1 MKILKTISG
10 TNLIGRTT
18 NESQVWLVLG
28 IEILTIFVL
37 LKLAMIINSQPST
50 ALLGASLGP
59 ETQHDLILLRKYYFL
74 ALLLA
79 VIIIHNLVIGGWHTP
94 KDFIFIATLMVM
106 GIWIWRNNNVIGP
119 LPRDGFFGGK
129 SKKTTTTHPST
140 TTQPSTTTTT
150 PVDTNNIQELGY
162 DDMDYNLPDPG
173 RNNKSQIAEL
183 VGSDLADAH
192 PEINENELVWGN
204 KPEHYDFVPDDIPGY
219 LDLPELRKLKR
230 LQKKVKKDKNYKYLA
245 EIKPYDPQSMH
256 RSDGDPGT
264 ELMLHRRHGLDN
276 LFLENADQHKAYGM
290 PKEVIDALTNSPYGV
305 WKEGRQK
312 SADVI
317 GDGKYIRRNGVGD
330 SWYKFLKEPE
340 PTLTPDA
347 AVVCNAPT
355 TTTTRPDGI
364 KTSPDT
370 GAGPVMQLPAITDEM
385 IEANNR
391 FRTSEYFANTDT
403 NSSNSR
409 IPANDTMPRLRW
421 DSDNNQYSLYSDAIN
436 QRLPGSSDK
445 ISEYATNYPLVS
457 IDSLAKIN
465 DNCARR
471 LDGSCPAK

>member
-1 MKILKTISG
+1 MKILKPISG
-10 TNLIGRTT
+10 ANLPGRPT
-18 NESQVWLVLG
+18 NESPVWLVLC

-37 LKLAMIINSQPST
+37 LKLATIINSQPSI
-50 ALLGASLGP
+50 ALSGAGIGP
-59 ETQHDLILLRKYYFL
+59 ENQHDLSRLRKYYFL

-94 KDFIFIATLMVM
+94 KDFIFVTTLMVM
-106 GIWIWRNNNVIGP
+106 GIWVWRNNNVIGT
-119 LPRDGFFGGK
+119 LGRDGFFGGK
-129 SKKTTTTHPST
+129 AKKTTTHPRT
-140 TTQPSTTTTT
+140 TIIQSSTTTTT
-150 PVDTNNIQELGY
+150 TQANTNNIQELGY
-162 DDMDYNLPDPG
+162 DDMDYNLPEPG
-173 RNNKSQIAEL
+173 RNNKAQIAEL
-183 VGSDLADAH
+183 VGTDIADAH

-219 LDLPELRKLKR
+219 LDLPELRKLTR

-245 EIKPYDPQSMH
+245 NINPYDPQSMH

-264 ELMLHRRHGLDN
+264 ELMLHRQHGLDN
-276 LFLENADQHKAYGM
+276 LFLANSDQHKAYGM
-290 PKEVIDALTNSPYGV
+290 PKEILDALANSPYGV

-317 GDGKYIRRNGVGD
+317 GEGKYIRRNGVGE

-340 PTLTPDA
+340 PTLTPDS
-347 AVVCNAPT
+347 AVVCNAPN
-355 TTTTRPDGI
+355 TTTRPDGL

-370 GAGPVMQLPAITDEM
+370 GTGPVMKISEIADEM
-385 IEANNR
+385 LEANNR
-391 FRTSEYFANTDT
+391 FRTTEYFTSPVT
-403 NSSNSR
+403 NRSSSR

-457 IDSLAKIN
+457 LDSLAKIN

-471 LDGSCPAK
+471 LDGSCLTK